1 MINNYGIDNGLF
13 EIDIVIAAGFVL
25 MCSIRLINPSR
36 VERVRVD
43 VFMLFK
49 VYECINVVFGI
60 RKELNVWIN

>member
-1 MINNYGIDNGLF
+1 MINNYGIDNDLF

-49 VYECINVVFGI
+49 VYIFCA
-60 RKELNVWIN
+60 KEKSDPKTKFF